1 MELIKRIS
9 TAILLALLI
18 ALPLAFIE
26 ALMIYCIISI
36 YEIPYFVNF
45 EYYQIL
51 GLSFIYMMTRNRIKM
66 RDENITNK
74 DFIKERTNS
83 KNSSLFV
90 NSKFDISQHWLERLH
105 QYYAFQSFY
114 SISKDYP
121 AATGKLFR
129 FPCS

>member
-9 TAILLALLI
+9 SAILLALLI
-18 ALPLAFIE
+18 ALPLAFLE

-36 YEIPYFVNF
+36 YEIPYFINF

-74 DFIKERTNS
+74 DFIKE
-83 KNSSLFV
+83 
-90 NSKFDISQHWLERLH
+90 ISGP
-105 QYYAFQSFY
+105 
-114 SISKDYP
+114 SINR
-121 AATGKLFR
+121 LFR
-129 FPCS
+129 VIFVWSVALMIHQIFFK